1 MKRLLP
7 RLCAL
12 PLLLLLWAPGCS
24 EQGEGERCDL
34 EKNGNQD
41 CETGLVCVSAADLID
56 NATDRCCP
64 PAGQKISDNHCLR
77 NDGSGGTGGAAGCG
91 GAAGGGGSAGTDGSA
106 GGTGGASGGTGGTG
120 GSSGKDSGNDAAPDA
135 ADGSS
140 GDSGGD

>member
-12 PLLLLLWAPGCS
+12 PLSLLLWAPGCS

-56 NATDRCCP
+56 HATDRCCP

-77 NDGSGGTGGAAGCG
+77 TAGSGGSGGAAGS
-91 GAAGGGGSAGTDGSA
+91 GGSAGTDGSA

-120 GSSGKDSGNDAAPDA
+120 GSSGKDGGNDAAPDA